1 MSKTWL
7 SFFFIFAFTALM
19 CASAAAQNNFKVIH
33 SFAGYPNDGMTTD
46 SSVVFDKLGNMYGAT
61 DGGGGQTGCGD
72 FGCGTVYELS
82 PDGQGNWTESILY
95 NFCQDFDGL
104 SCLDGSYP
112 SAGLAVDSA
121 GDLYGITEL
130 GGTGYESGSGGGV
143 AFELS
148 PPKKPGQLWIET
160 VLYSFCS
167 RVGKGECLD
176 GGFGFPSQVVFDRGG
191 TYTELDRSAD
201 RGT

>member
-7 SFFFIFAFTALM
+7 SFFFILAFTALM

-82 PDGQGNWTESILY
+82 PDGQGNWTEIRQFIWY
-95 NFCQDFDGL
+95 
-104 SCLDGSYP
+104 
-112 SAGLAVDSA
+112 
-121 GDLYGITEL
+121 DL
-130 GGTGYESGSGGGV
+130 
-143 AFELS
+143 
-148 PPKKPGQLWIET
+148 PGWH
-160 VLYSFCS
+160 
-167 RVGKGECLD
+167 
-176 GGFGFPSQVVFDRGG
+176 
-191 TYTELDRSAD
+191 RSAARHHWGRD
-201 RGT
+201 CLRAVAAEPARRGLD